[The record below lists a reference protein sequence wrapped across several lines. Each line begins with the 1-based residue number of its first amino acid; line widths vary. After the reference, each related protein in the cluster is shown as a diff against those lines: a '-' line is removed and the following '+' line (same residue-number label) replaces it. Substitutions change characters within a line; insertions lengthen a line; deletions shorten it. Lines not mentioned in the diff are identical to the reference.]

1 MPFIVGP
8 ETIDTPSTDGLCTY
22 SAAPLGGNPYISAN
36 VYINKLPAKVYTS
49 TSIPAPVVGVPLPT
63 NLTGVCQPGT
73 RRIEPVINKNVL
85 INGQLFAV
93 TGDEAE
99 LIIGIGTP
107 RTLTGP
113 FSYPTIEIGTQTIG
127 V

>member
-8 ETIDTPSTDGLCTY
+8 ETIDTPSTDGNCTY
-22 SAAPLGGNPYISAN
+22 PAEPLGGSPYISPN
-36 VYINKLPAKVYTS
+36 VFINGSPVRIYTS
-49 TSIPAPVVGVPLPT
+49 TSIPTEVTGVKINPLIPLP
-63 NLTGVCQPGT
+63 CQPGI
-73 RRIEPVINKNVL
+73 RRIEPVINKSVF

-93 TGDEAE
+93 TGDEAD
-99 LIIGIGTP
+99 LVTGISTP
-107 RTLTGP
+107 RPLTGP